1 MKELWMQTPYRT
13 VREAQGEEQQNEPYS
28 FVLGQTLVFSQK
40 PLLSSLQ
47 RWGHHYHV
55 FKS

>member
-13 VREAQGEEQQNEPYS
+13 VRETQGEEQQNEPYS